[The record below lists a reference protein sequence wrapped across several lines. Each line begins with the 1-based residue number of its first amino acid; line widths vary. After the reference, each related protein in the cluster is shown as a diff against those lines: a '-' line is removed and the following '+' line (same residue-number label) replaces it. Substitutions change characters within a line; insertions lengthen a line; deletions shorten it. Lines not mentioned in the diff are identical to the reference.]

1 MTFTFSNFGGNV
13 FKILCFMNLVI
24 LKNYFRGLLK
34 KKISNKTVSYT
45 QTNI

>member
-24 LKNYFRGLLK
+24 LKIYFRGLLK

-45 QTNI
+45 QTE